1 MGFQLFL
8 IIGVIVHSCFAT
20 GNIYALDSA
29 AIYEGLLAPENI
41 IGTNLQV
48 KKLPL
53 VLLQITAIFL
63 LFFFVRIFS
72 FQNLINF
79 VASVVG
85 WAMLVPLY
93 QPPERVMWKMWNNQF
108 DKSHLNVYGST
119 ILMNQVKIL
128 IA

>member
-1 MGFQLFL
+1 MRMGFQLFL

-53 VLLQITAIFL
+53 VLLQITAIFC
-63 LFFFVRIFS
+63 LF
-72 FQNLINF
+72 L
-79 VASVVG
+79 
-85 WAMLVPLY
+85 W
-93 QPPERVMWKMWNNQF
+93 
-108 DKSHLNVYGST
+108 
-119 ILMNQVKIL
+119 
-128 IA
+128 